1 MEEVTLDLKQA
12 KSTPDIAATIA
23 ALDLGSSDEE
33 EQPAYDD
40 GDLPEFSDTEPAPPA
55 TPLAS
60 SSRVPVKLVNR
71 NGPKGKKV
79 PLAKLKKKL
88 GSLVPNGGKKQEE
101 EEDQVTTSGGGG
113 IKLTDEMLDKVMAQL
128 LVEQGPE
135 VAGNI
140 KRDDVQRMVD
150 QVGLNKK
157 VLTGKQGLMGRG
169 TKDAGYV

>member
-1 MEEVTLDLKQA
+1 MEEVTLDLTQA

-40 GDLPEFSDTEPAPPA
+40 GDLPEFSDTEPAPSS

-88 GSLVPNGGKKQEE
+88 GSLVPNGGKKEV
-101 EEDQVTTSGGGG
+101 EDDTDQMATTGGGG

-169 TKDAGYV
+169 TKDAG